1 MNEAVGIW
9 SHALAATVFV
19 ALALWQLRSPDRAP
33 VQLALAGAFAG
44 TAIWALMAAIA
55 DPGAAEA
62 LAAESL
68 RNLAWLGWGFALVR
82 DGARDSRR
90 TAITLLYGV
99 VALVMLAELAVTL
112 AAGVAP
118 TAAAGT
124 ELLLAA
130 LWLRLPVTIGALVLV
145 QNLYSAADPEGR
157 AGPGLPLIALG
168 ALWSYDLHLYAIA
181 ALDRGWAAMLLDLR
195 GIVVLLAAPVFAL
208 ALRRSDRRPLRLSRT
223 VAFQFLS
230 LIGITLY
237 VALMAMATVG
247 LDRIGGDYARLI
259 QTGFVFAT
267 TLAALAILPSDRV
280 RAWCKV
286 QLAKHFFQ
294 HRYDYRTEWLR
305 FTETIGAPAVDAV
318 PLGERAI
325 HAVADLTDSPAGLL
339 FTPDE
344 SGHLIVQAA
353 WRWGP
358 TGGEP
363 LAPELAETITR
374 SGRILALD
382 TDPAELPAWLVG
394 DGRAWALVPLIHFDR
409 LAGAI
414 LLARPPVAR
423 ALDWEDFDLLRIVG
437 RQLASYLSEARSQE
451 ALSTAQRF
459 DEFNRRFAFILHDI
473 KNLVSQLALLARNA
487 ERHADNPAF
496 RADMIETLNE
506 SAGRM
511 SDLLDRLSRH
521 DRTRAEDPRPIAA
534 LALVSDI
541 ARRCRADPP
550 IAVSGDPMLLLM
562 ADPVRL
568 EQALRH
574 LLQNA
579 LDASPAGEPVTIS
592 VHRRGLDGVIDIVDH
607 GPGMSS
613 EFMRTRLF
621 RPFAST
627 KAGGFGIGAYEAR
640 SLIATMGGRI
650 EVESHVGQGS
660 RFTLVL
666 PRAGMEQAA

>member
-1 MNEAVGIW
+1 VNEAIGIW
-9 SHALAATVFV
+9 SHALAATVFA
-19 ALALWQLRSPDRAP
+19 ALALWQLRAP
-33 VQLALAGAFAG
+33 GRTLVQGALAAAFAG
-44 TAIWALMAAIA
+44 TGAWALMAAIA
-55 DPGAAEA
+55 DPSAAAA
-62 LAAESL
+62 LAAESV
-68 RNLAWLGWGFALVR
+68 RNLAWLGWGFALLR

-99 VALVMLAELAVTL
+99 VALVMLAGMGATL
-112 AAGVAP
+112 VAGAAP
-118 TAAAGT
+118 TAAEAA
-124 ELLLAA
+124 ELLRAA
-130 LWLRLPVTIGALVLV
+130 LWLRLPETIGALVLV
-145 QNLYSAADPEGR
+145 QNLYGAADPDAR

-181 ALDRGWAAMLLDLR
+181 ALDRAWAALLLDLR

-208 ALRRSDRRPLRLSRT
+208 ALRRSDRRTMRLSRT

-230 LIGITLY
+230 LVGITLY
-237 VALMAMATVG
+237 VALMAMATIG

-267 TLAALAILPSDRV
+267 TLAALVLLPSDRI

-294 HRYDYRTEWLR
+294 HRYDYRAEWLR
-305 FTETIGAPAVDAV
+305 FTETIGAPGIDAA

-339 FTPDE
+339 FAPDDE
-344 SGHLIVQAA
+344 GHHIVQAA

-358 TGGEP
+358 AGGAP
-363 LAPELAETITR
+363 LDPGLVEAMTR
-374 SGRILALD
+374 TGRILALD
-382 TDPAELPAWLVG
+382 SEPAALPAWLAG
-394 DGRAWALVPLIHFDR
+394 DRRAWALVPLIHFDR
-409 LAGAI
+409 LAGAV

-423 ALDWEDFDLLRIVG
+423 PLDWEDFDLLRIVG

-487 ERHADNPAF
+487 ERHAENPAF
-496 RADMIETLNE
+496 RADMIATLHE

-511 SDLLDRLSRH
+511 TDLLARLSRH
-521 DRTRAEDPRPIAA
+521 DRSRAEEPRPIAA
-534 LALVSDI
+534 LALVADL
-541 ARRCRADPP
+541 ARRIRADPP
-550 IAVSGDPMLLLM
+550 IGVSGDQLLMLM

-579 LDASPAGEPVTIS
+579 LDASPAGERVTIS

-607 GPGMSS
+607 GPGMSN

-640 SLIATMGGRI
+640 GLIAAMGGRI

-666 PRAGMEQAA
+666 PRAGLEQAA